1 MSTGLHGAA
10 GGGADQVMYTCDMEA
25 AGPFRS
31 VLPAACPVGRGV
43 PRCRS
48 ALTAH
53 GNLRSI
59 KIDSFEG
66 GKQDLTEGFSAEQAD
81 QLLSNLFVEAQLMEG
96 DVPIGLP
103 SRTIYSCYGDGSRG
117 GGGGHRLQTRQC
129 RWNDLLTFRLNGTDE
144 HARQRRHSPAWRL
157 QTRLFDQRAQTR
169 RRQMPINLIELGA
182 AYQRATSA
190 RNKQGTLPT

>member
-66 GKQDLTEGFSAEQAD
+66 GKQDLTEGFSAEEAD
-81 QLLSNLFVEAQLMEG
+81 QLLAVLLPHVPRELVPTRAQLGRRHVVAQRELG
-96 DVPIGLP
+96 R
-103 SRTIYSCYGDGSRG
+103 S
-117 GGGGHRLQTRQC
+117 HRLHQV
-129 RWNDLLTFRLNGTDE
+129 LLGRSFVL
-144 HARQRRHSPAWRL
+144 RHEAV
-157 QTRLFDQRAQTR
+157 
-169 RRQMPINLIELGA
+169 GA
-182 AYQRATSA
+182 TATVQPGFGA
-190 RNKQGTLPT
+190 LAG